1 MSSHPLLDERERA
14 FPFLDANLI
23 SRVPSFSLT
32 APSTDMSVEN
42 YEETP
47 LLGKKPRATS
57 SAWPT
62 MKSIAVGALCVTA
75 GFAGTLVVTGR
86 SSTANSSA
94 ALGVPSSAALGVPRV
109 NANYYPK
116 TPATPTTTVSQ
127 VNLAMSH
134 DSGCNPG
141 DYAKGPNK
149 INANHGAVTQGVT
162 LEKQYQ
168 AGVRV
173 FDIRVTDDAH
183 LFHQWLGMDYK
194 FGVLDRITD
203 LGAAARAANDICI
216 IKLKG
221 SARQVQSVE
230 NALGRMTS
238 NADTATGNGKYLA
251 TAKEHTDFDSKK
263 TKINDIKGRCFVF
276 PDDRFKAAMNAKKLE
291 SGQFR
296 KVMGGD
302 RSFGTIQ
309 KVFDLHKAQCKGG
322 NVVRA
327 GFTNTGV
334 FNSPLCMSYKDQA
347 AISTKLNEIL
357 ANKACS
363 TIFST
368 DGVESMIGVPDAGIV
383 SQCKVQNHENNAEAA
398 AEETEYTS
406 PENPEI
412 ETGKTAA

>member
-1 MSSHPLLDERERA
+1 
-14 FPFLDANLI
+14 
-23 SRVPSFSLT
+23 
-32 APSTDMSVEN
+32 MSVEN

-75 GFAGTLVVTGR
+75 GFAGTLAVTGR
-86 SSTANSSA
+86 SSAANSSA

-141 DYAKGPNK
+141 DYVPGITGAIG
-149 INANHGAVTQGVT
+149 ANHGAVTQGVT

-183 LFHQWLGMDYK
+183 LFHEWLGRNYK
-194 FGVLDRITD
+194 FGELDRITD

-221 SARQVQSVE
+221 SARQLESVE

-238 NADTATGNGKYLA
+238 NADTAMGNRKYLA
-251 TAKEHTDFDSKK
+251 TVKEHTDFDSKK

-276 PDDRFKAAMNAKKLE
+276 PDARFKAAMNAKKLE
-291 SGQFR
+291 SSQFR
-296 KVMGGD
+296 KIMGGGWLFWHN
-302 RSFGTIQ
+302 S
-309 KVFDLHKAQCKGG
+309 KG
-322 NVVRA
+322 V
-327 GFTNTGV
+327 
-334 FNSPLCMSYKDQA
+334 
-347 AISTKLNEIL
+347 
-357 ANKACS
+357 
-363 TIFST
+363 
-368 DGVESMIGVPDAGIV
+368 
-383 SQCKVQNHENNAEAA
+383 
-398 AEETEYTS
+398 
-406 PENPEI
+406 
-412 ETGKTAA
+412 